1 MSDDEFLNELQ
12 IKVFEAQ
19 KVNRNGPITGWFA
32 ESIKLSIT
40 DLDRLIALDRTGAS
54 VMPRPIEQ
62 APRDGTKILLM
73 GNGPGFWATEGAWV
87 GHASEWRDATSFTF
101 KLVEP
106 HSWLPLSALLKPQ
119 VKP

>member
-1 MSDDEFLNELQ
+1 MTDTTKLLDG
-12 IKVFEAQ
+12 FEDWLA
-19 KVNRNGPITGWFA
+19 KWEKTMGEKHLFHDVAAFA
-32 ESIKLSIT
+32 RI
-40 DLDRLIALDRTGAS
+40 GAS
-54 VMPRPIEQ
+54 VMPRPIEG
-62 APRDGTKILLM
+62 APKDGAKILLM

-106 HSWLPLSALLKPQ
+106 HSWLPLSALQ